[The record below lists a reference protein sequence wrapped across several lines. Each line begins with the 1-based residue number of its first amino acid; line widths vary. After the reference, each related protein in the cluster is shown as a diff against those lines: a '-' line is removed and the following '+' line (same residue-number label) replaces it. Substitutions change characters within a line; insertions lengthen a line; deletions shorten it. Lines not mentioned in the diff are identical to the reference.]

1 MTKRSTASPVDAEEA
16 PDDDATGSAQGK
28 EDRHF
33 VTALARGLEVLR
45 CFKSG
50 EERLGNQDLSERC
63 KLPKST
69 VTRLTYTLT
78 KLGYLHHVEESG
90 RYRLGMAT
98 LTLGG
103 TTLARLDVKEV
114 SRPLM
119 EDLANATGSQISLGI
134 RDGMSM
140 LYIEVC
146 RGQSI
151 VTLRLDI
158 GSRIPLA
165 TTAMGRAYLA
175 GVTPGER
182 QGLEERIEALDP
194 TSWPRIAQ
202 GIRQGVSD
210 LAEHGCCSSFGEWQK
225 EIHGI
230 AVPLQLGQG
239 LPVMVINAAGPA
251 QLLSRESFM
260 QEIRPRVIETVR
272 RIEQQLGARR

>member
-1 MTKRSTASPVDAEEA
+1 MPPKNTASG
-16 PDDDATGSAQGK
+16 PDVPSGNEK

-50 EERLGNQDLSERC
+50 EERLGNQEIAERC

-78 KLGYLHHVEESG
+78 KLGHLHHVEESG

-119 EDLANATGSQISLGI
+119 QQLADDTNTLVALGI
-134 RDGMSM
+134 RDEMSM
-140 LYIEVC
+140 LYVENC

-151 VTLRLDI
+151 LTLRLNI
-158 GSRIPLA
+158 GSRIPIA
-165 TTAMGRAYLA
+165 TTALGRAYLA
-175 GVTPGER
+175 GVSESMR
-182 QGLEERIEALDP
+182 QGLEERIQALDP
-194 TSWPRIAQ
+194 VAWPRLEK
-202 GIRQGVSD
+202 GIRQALSD
-210 LAEHGCCSSFGEWQK
+210 LSEHGCCCSFGEWHK
-225 EIHGI
+225 EIHAI
-230 AVPLQLGQG
+230 AVPLSPGQG
-239 LPVMVINAAGPA
+239 LPVMAITAAAPA
-251 QLLSRESFM
+251 ISVSAETFMREV
-260 QEIRPRVIETVR
+260 RPRLVAAVRQIERQLGVR
-272 RIEQQLGARR
+272 R